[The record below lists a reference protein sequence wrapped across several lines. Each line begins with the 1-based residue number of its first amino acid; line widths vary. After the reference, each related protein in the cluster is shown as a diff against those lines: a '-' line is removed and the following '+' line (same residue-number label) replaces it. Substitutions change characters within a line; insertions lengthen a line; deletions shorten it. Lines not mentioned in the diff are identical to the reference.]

1 MVKHIVMFRFFDE
14 ISTEE
19 RQVKAQEIKE
29 KTEALKEQIAGIG
42 QLQVFIAPVG
52 TSTHSFMLEGLFDS
66 VEALDCYQ
74 VHPAHLAVG
83 TIIKSVAGERAWF
96 DYEV

>member
-14 ISTEE
+14 ISAEE
-19 RQVKAQEIKE
+19 RQAKVQEIKE
-29 KTEALKEQIAGIG
+29 KTEALVEQIDGIR
-42 QLQVFIAPVG
+42 QLQVFIVPVG
-52 TSTHSFMLEGLFDS
+52 TSTHSFMLEGLFES

-83 TIIKSVAGERAWF
+83 AIIKGVAGERACF

>member
-14 ISTEE
+14 ISAEE

-29 KTEALKEQIAGIG
+29 KTEALKEQIEGVV

-52 TSTHSFMLEGLFDS
+52 TSTHSFMLEGLFES
-66 VEALDCYQ
+66 AETLSRYQ

-83 TIIKSVAGERAWF
+83 AIIKEVAGERACF

>member
-1 MVKHIVMFRFFDE
+1 MV
-14 ISTEE
+14 
-19 RQVKAQEIKE
+19 KE

-42 QLQVFIAPVG
+42 QLQVFIAPAG

-74 VHPAHLAVG
+74 VPCPVSFSHND
-83 TIIKSVAGERAWF
+83 IILHEKGIKKKMLQGKILKASISKVSRF
-96 DYEV
+96 LCV